1 MSFLCLVID
10 QQQNLRDVLLLCTY
24 MCIWYLVFEW
34 LLKINSFTNS
44 IQTWVCIVVHVLQMV
59 WKSWYND
66 SEEAVCVSNHWN
78 VCVIECCSVTGLYVC
93 CGSQQVIT
101 PVLRG
106 NCYLCVCRISSHG
119 EINNGILWFCIF
131 FSMFEILL
139 GGVKLN
145 GLFVQSDVDTL
156 DCMSLHRFLV
166 KLNTCLTC

>member
-10 QQQNLRDVLLLCTY
+10 QQQNLRDVLLLCTC
-24 MCIWYLVFEW
+24 MCIWWLFEW
-34 LLKINSFTNS
+34 LLKIYSFTNS

-66 SEEAVCVSNHWN
+66 SDKAVCVSNHWT
-78 VCVIECCSVTGLYVC
+78 VCVIKCCSVTGLYAC
-93 CGSQQVIT
+93 CGSQQAVT

-131 FSMFEILL
+131 SSMFEILW
-139 GGVKLN
+139 GGGLN
-145 GLFVQSDVDTL
+145 
-156 DCMSLHRFLV
+156 
-166 KLNTCLTC
+166 